1 MLAWFKYTIWTLL
14 GILLTL
20 EAVRYEF
27 ERRGSLEFGGEYFF
41 LLLPIIVYFIKAIWR
56 DSKEMM
62 SETLSE
68 GWIER

>member
-1 MLAWFKYTIWTLL
+1 MREWFSYTIWTLL
-14 GILLTL
+14 GILLTV
-20 EAVRYEF
+20 EAVKYEF

-41 LLLPIIVYFIKAIWR
+41 LLLPIIVFLISVIRK

-62 SETLSE
+62 SDTLSE